1 MLMCAT
7 IAAKGEVT
15 LGIVISL
22 KCIHTILY
30 WHYVDTTV
38 DQWAR
43 FAEIS
48 PFWHNFKS
56 IWKIFEVLFGIL
68 QSVDLTLAKKL
79 CY

>member
-38 DQWAR
+38 DQWGQICR
-43 FAEIS
+43 NFA
-48 PFWHNFKS
+48 
-56 IWKIFEVLFGIL
+56 IL
-68 QSVDLTLAKKL
+68 AQF
-79 CY
+79 